1 MGRLEQRIERIE
13 ASAAHGAHEVFRIV
27 CTGAS
32 PSASEQA
39 LIDEAKSRGAFVI
52 CRVIVDHKPGVR
64 I

>member
-13 ASAAHGAHEVFRIV
+13 ASTAQSAHEVFRIV
-27 CTGAS
+27 CTGAT

-39 LIDEAKSRGAFVI
+39 LINEAESRGVFVI
-52 CRVIVDHKPGVR
+52 CRVIVDHAPAVR

>member
-1 MGRLEQRIERIE
+1 MGRLEQRIKRIE
-13 ASAAHGAHEVFRIV
+13 ASAAQSAHEVFRIV

-39 LIDEAKSRGAFVI
+39 LIDEAESRGAFVI
-52 CRVIVDHKPGVR
+52 CRVIVEHEPEVR